1 MTTEAANPASDIFTM
16 SDDEIL
22 NMAAPTAEVEPA
34 PQNNPEDDNPAP
46 APEEVVVTPAD
57 EPNEPEPAPVEE
69 PEPANTSNQ
78 PEDGATVV
86 DTQVDSNGKPITDA
100 VSDSQVPGQVVEN
113 KDKQSEGLPTD
124 FDYKAGYEQ
133 LMAPFKANG
142 KTITPRNAEE
152 VVSLMQMG
160 ANYTRKMQELQPF
173 RKVML
178 MLQNNNLMDEGK
190 LSYLIDL
197 DKKNPEAIKQL
208 IKDSG
213 LDVLDINPDE
223 AINYQA
229 GNHKVTD
236 AEAAFA
242 TELDDLKSTPEGQ
255 ATLGAISQT
264 WDTASKEELFN
275 NPGLTQI
282 IHTQRQNGIYDR
294 IVSEIEHQRTLG
306 HLPAGIPFLSAYNQV
321 GNMLASNNGFADLV
335 KQPEPKP
342 QVIAPVVTR
351 VVQPKPTVANTQQ
364 ASAASTTRA
373 SNAKAASIVNP
384 LEMSDEDFAK
394 LPIPGRY

>member
-22 NMAAPTAEVEPA
+22 NMAAPTAEEVEPA

-46 APEEVVVTPAD
+46 APEEAVVTT
-57 EPNEPEPAPVEE
+57 EEEQPEPAQVDE
-69 PEPANTSNQ
+69 PETANTSNQ
-78 PEDGATVV
+78 PDEDATVV
-86 DTQVDSNGKPITDA
+86 DTEVDSNGKPITDA

-142 KTITPRNAEE
+142 KMITPRNAEE
-152 VVSLMQMG
+152 AVSLMQMG

-242 TELDDLKSTPEGQ
+242 TELDDLKSTQEGQ

-294 IVSEIEHQRTLG
+294 IVSEIEHLKTLG
-306 HLPAGIPFLSAYNQV
+306 QIPAGIPFLSAYNQV

-342 QVIAPVVTR
+342 QVTTPVVTR
-351 VVQPKPTVANTQQ
+351 VAQPKPTVANTQQ
-364 ASAASTTRA
+364 AAAASTTRA
-373 SNAKAASIVNP
+373 SAAKAASIINP